1 MASPRILI
9 IGGGFAG
16 VKCARKLRQALPQTQ
31 YEIVLFNQENHMVF
45 HPLLAGV
52 AGGTLQ
58 PKDVSAPLRQ
68 MLKGV
73 WCRTESVLS
82 LDLDSKCIE
91 YEAYDET
98 RRKMSFD
105 YLVIAAGNKVDLS
118 AIPGM
123 NDHAFSFK
131 TVGDALALQAH
142 IMEQLE
148 KAEVCDDPAQKKW
161 HLSFVIVG
169 AGFSGVEVAGEI
181 NDLVRRSRKFFSHIE
196 EGDIS
201 VTIVHSRDQILP
213 ELDTRLRAFAQDRMS
228 KAGVRILLN
237 AMASRAT
244 PLGITLK
251 DKQYVHGATIVCTIG
266 TSPLPMIQ
274 KLNVKKERGR
284 ICTNPDMSVPGYKN
298 VWAIGDCAAVINALD
313 GKICPTVAQFAERQ
327 AKQVAENIIA
337 TLENKPTKPF
347 HYKMMGSMCA
357 IGGYDAVADIM
368 GVRISGFP
376 AWFIWRGVYLM
387 KLPSVFQIVKVGL
400 EWGCDLIFPRTLA
413 HMKADRSKRIWRAFY
428 SAGDNVIEEGDA
440 GTEFYVIERGEAEVG
455 RKKLNGEGEDLI
467 AVLGPGDFFGE
478 GALLDNRPRSAS
490 VHARSDLEVTVMG
503 SNVFSQISTALSPL
517 KEAVVKAMNRR
528 TNIWKSL
535 HEVRE
540 VLELIPLK
548 ALIQPLPESP
558 LSADYHVVDAIHKLN
573 ISRLDF
579 LPVTD
584 DDGRLIGMIT
594 RSDLLRSIEVAAAL
608 PEGAEMNITAKD
620 IMVQNPIAITVSD
633 TAALAIM
640 TMREHGFKVVPVVE
654 DLESRRIVGYVRI
667 ENVMDHI
674 AQKLL
679 VREKTATGEVR
690 VTKEMP
696 KLKIEI

>member
-1 MASPRILI
+1 MACPRILI
-9 IGGGFAG
+9 VGGGFAG
-16 VKCARKLRQALPQTQ
+16 VKCARKLRKALPQTE

-73 WCRTESVLS
+73 WCRTESVFS
-82 LDLDSKCIE
+82 IDLDQNCIE

-98 RRKMSFD
+98 RRKMSYD
-105 YLVIAAGNKVDLS
+105 YLVIACGNKCDLS

-148 KAEVCDDPAQKKW
+148 KAEVCDDPEQKKW

-181 NDLVRRSRKFFSHIE
+181 NDLVRRSRKFFSHIGE
-196 EGDIS
+196 EDIS
-201 VTIVHSRDQILP
+201 VTLIHSRDQILP
-213 ELDTRLRAFAQDRMS
+213 ELAPPLRVFAQDRMS

-251 DKQYVHGATIVCTIG
+251 DKRYVHGATIICTIG
-266 TSPLPMIQ
+266 TSTLPMVQ
-274 KLNVKKERGR
+274 KLPVKKERGR
-284 ICTNPDMSVPGYKN
+284 ICTNPDMSVLDHPK
-298 VWAIGDCAAVINALD
+298 VWAIGDVAANINALD
-313 GKICPTVAQFAERQ
+313 GKVCPTVAQFAERQ
-327 AKQVAENIIA
+327 AVQVAENIVA
-337 TLENKPTKPF
+337 TIKKQPTKPF

-357 IGGYDAVADIM
+357 IGGYDAVADVM
-368 GVRISGFP
+368 GIRLSGFL
-376 AWFIWRGVYLM
+376 AWFLWRGVYLF
-387 KLPSVFQIVKVGL
+387 KLPSGFQIVKVGL
-400 EWGCDLIFPRTLA
+400 EWACDLVFPRTLA
-413 HMKADRSKRIWRAFY
+413 HLKADRSKRIWRAFY
-428 SAGDNVIEEGDA
+428 SAGDSVIEEGEA
-440 GTEFYVIERGEAEVG
+440 GTEFYVIERGEAEVS
-455 RKKLNGEGEDLI
+455 RKKIDGQGEELI

-478 GALLDNRPRSAS
+478 GALLDSKPRSAT
-490 VHARSDLEVTVMG
+490 VRARSDLEVTVMG
-503 SNVFSQISTALSPL
+503 SNVFNQISSALSPL
-517 KEAVVKAMNRR
+517 KDAVLKAMNRR

-540 VLELIPLK
+540 VLEHVPLRT
-548 ALIQPLPESP
+548 LIQPLPESP
-558 LSADYHVVDAIHKLN
+558 LSVDYHVADAIHKLN
-573 ISRLDF
+573 VSRLEF

-584 DDGRLIGMIT
+584 DDGKLLGMIT
-594 RSDLLRSIEVAAAL
+594 RSDLLRSIEVVAAL

-620 IMVQNPIAITVSD
+620 IMVKNPIALTVND

-640 TMREHGFKVVPVVE
+640 TMREHGFKVVPIVE
-654 DLESRRIVGYVRI
+654 DNESRKIVGFVRI
-667 ENVMDHI
+667 ESIMDHI

-679 VREKTATGEVR
+679 VREKTATGAVR

-696 KLKIEI
+696 KIKIEM

>member
-1 MASPRILI
+1 MAMPRILI

-16 VKCARKLRQALPQTQ
+16 VKCARKLRKALPQNQ

-68 MLKGV
+68 MLKDV
-73 WCRTESVLS
+73 WCRTECVLS
-82 LDLDSKCIE
+82 IDLNSKCIE

-98 RRKMSFD
+98 RRRMSFD

-142 IMEQLE
+142 IMEQME
-148 KAEVCDDPAQKKW
+148 KAEVCDDPEQKKW
-161 HLSFVIVG
+161 HLSFIIVG

-181 NDLVRRSRKFFSHIE
+181 NDLVRRSRKFFSHIQE
-196 EGDIS
+196 EDIS

-213 ELDTRLRAFAQDRMS
+213 ELDSSLRKFAQDRMS

-237 AMASRAT
+237 AIASRAT

-251 DKQYVHGATIVCTIG
+251 DKRYVHGATIVCTIG
-266 TSPLPMIQ
+266 TSPHPMIQ
-274 KLNVKKERGR
+274 KLNLKKERGR
-284 ICTNPDMSVPGYKN
+284 ICTNPDMSIPGYEN
-298 VWAIGDCAAVINALD
+298 VWAVGDCAAIVNALD

-327 AKQVAENIIA
+327 AKQAADNIIA
-337 TLENKPTKPF
+337 TIEKRETKPF

-368 GVRISGFP
+368 GIRLSGFI

-400 EWGCDLIFPRTLA
+400 EWACDLVFPRTLA

-428 SAGDNVIEEGDA
+428 SAGDPVIEEGEA
-440 GTEFYVIERGEAEVG
+440 GTEFFVIERGEAEVA
-455 RKKLNGEGEDLI
+455 RKKMNGEGEDLI

-478 GALLDNRPRSAS
+478 GALLDERPRSAT
-490 VHARSDLEVTVMG
+490 VRARTDLEVTVMG
-503 SNVFSQISTALSPL
+503 SNVFNQISTSLSPL
-517 KEAVVKAMNRR
+517 KEAVLKAMNRR

-540 VLELIPLK
+540 VLEHIPLQN
-548 ALIQPLPESP
+548 LIQPLKETP
-558 LSADYHVVDAIHKLN
+558 LNANHHVVDAIHKLN
-573 ISRLDF
+573 EGRLDF
-579 LPVTD
+579 LPVID

-608 PEGAEMNITAKD
+608 PEGAEMNICAKD
-620 IMVQNPIAITVSD
+620 IMVQNPIAITCEDS
-633 TAALAIM
+633 AALAIM

-654 DLESRRIVGYVRI
+654 NVETRKIVGYIRI
-667 ENVMDHI
+667 ENMMDHI

-696 KLKIEI
+696 KIKM

>member
-1 MASPRILI
+1 MACPRILI
-9 IGGGFAG
+9 VGGGFAG
-16 VKCARKLRQALPQTQ
+16 VKCARKLRKALPQTQ

-73 WCRTESVLS
+73 WCRTESVIGINLEH
-82 LDLDSKCIE
+82 KCIE

-98 RRKMSFD
+98 KRKMSYD
-105 YLVIAAGNKVDLS
+105 YLVIACGNKCDLS

-142 IMEQLE
+142 IMEQME
-148 KAEVCDDPAQKKW
+148 KAEVCDDPEQKKW

-181 NDLVRRSRKFFSHIE
+181 NDLVRRSRKFFSHIAE
-196 EGDIS
+196 EDIS
-201 VTIVHSRDQILP
+201 VTLVHSRDQILP
-213 ELDTRLRAFAQDRMS
+213 ELAPSLREFAQDRMS
-228 KAGVRILLN
+228 KSGVRILLN

-251 DKQYVHGATIVCTIG
+251 DKRYVHGATIICTIG
-266 TSPLPMIQ
+266 TSTLPMVQ
-274 KLNVKKERGR
+274 KLPVKKERGR
-284 ICTNPDMSVPGYKN
+284 ICTNPDMSVPDYPG
-298 VWAIGDCAAVINALD
+298 VWAIGDCAAVVNALN
-313 GKICPTVAQFAERQ
+313 GNICPTVAQFAERQ
-327 AKQVAENIIA
+327 AQQVADNIIA
-337 TLENKPTKPF
+337 TINKQPTKPF

-368 GVRISGFP
+368 GIRLSGFP

-400 EWGCDLIFPRTLA
+400 EWACDLVFPRTLA
-413 HMKADRSKRIWRAFY
+413 HLKADRSKRIWRAFY
-428 SAGDNVIEEGDA
+428 SAGDPVIEEGEG
-440 GTEFYVIERGEAEVG
+440 GTEFYVIEKGEAEVS
-455 RKKLNGEGEDLI
+455 RKHQGGTEDLI

-478 GALLDNRPRSAS
+478 GALLDNRPRSAT
-490 VHARSDLEVTVMG
+490 VRARSDLEVTVMG
-503 SNVFSQISTALSPL
+503 SNVFTQISAALSPL
-517 KEAVVKAMNRR
+517 KDAIVKAMNRR
-528 TNIWKSL
+528 TNIWNSL

-540 VLELIPLK
+540 VLEHIPLK
-548 ALIQPLPESP
+548 NLIQPLQDTP
-558 LSADYHVVDAIHKLN
+558 LAADYHVADAIHKLN
-573 ISRLDF
+573 ESRLDF

-620 IMVQNPIAITVSD
+620 IMVPNPIAITVHD

-654 DLESRRIVGYVRI
+654 DTDSRKIVGYVRI

-696 KLKIEI
+696 KIKL